1 MLETLK
7 RIPKEWE
14 EQRVLSV
21 LGVWSRDS
29 KGLFRSEIV
38 ERCGLTPDSVSATLK
53 RLAVQRV
60 VRHRITKGRLR
71 YWRVVQPFDSLLSLL
86 S

>member
-1 MLETLK
+1 MLGTLK

-21 LGVWSRDS
+21 LGVWSR
-29 KGLFRSEIV
+29 GTRGRFRSEIV
-38 ERCGLTPDSVSATLK
+38 ERTGLPPASVSATLK
-53 RLAVQRV
+53 RLAVHHV
-60 VRHRITKGRLR
+60 VRHRASGTKKR